1 MDARRDPLPVAE
13 PAPVIGGAPPVDP
26 ISRLVHRRRRTSR
39 RAWVTLAQIALV
51 AVVLVCWEWL
61 PQIPWLADKSHVFDS
76 FFVSSPSKI
85 FLRLRDLF
93 FANHSVTP
101 IWTYIWNTMSA
112 STVGLVIGMVL
123 GGALGMVLGS
133 SALLSDIF
141 RPFLVALN
149 AIPRIALIPIVV
161 VLFGPTW
168 FGSITVS
175 VMVTFFVAFFNA
187 YEGAR
192 SVAPPLIQNAQVLGA
207 GRGAIM
213 RHVRLPYVIAWTV
226 AALPLAATFS
236 VISVVTGELLI
247 GAPGLGLLLG
257 NATATADATLT
268 FALVVIL
275 SALGVITVVVAD
287 QISRRV
293 LHWWAKQ

>member
-1 MDARRDPLPVAE
+1 MFGSGRR
-13 PAPVIGGAPPVDP
+13 
-26 ISRLVHRRRRTSR
+26 SR
-39 RAWVTLAQIALV
+39 RLWITLAQLALV
-51 AVVLVCWEWL
+51 AAFLAAWQWL
-61 PQIPWLADKSHVFDS
+61 PTIPWLAEKSHVFDS

-85 FLRLRDLF
+85 VARLRDLF
-93 FANHSVTP
+93 FGPPGVTP

-112 STVGLVIGMVL
+112 STLGLVIGLTLGGVL
-123 GGALGMVLGS
+123 GLILGS
-133 SALLSDIF
+133 SAVLSDIF

-161 VLFGPTW
+161 VLFGPTSL
-168 FGSITVS
+168 GSITVS

-207 GRGAIM
+207 GRAAIM
-213 RHVRLPYVIAWTV
+213 RYVRLPYVIAWTV

-257 NATATADATLT
+257 NATSTADATLT
-268 FALVVIL
+268 FSLVVIL
-275 SALGVITVVVAD
+275 SALGVVTVLIAD
-287 QISRRV
+287 QISKRV
-293 LHWWAKQ
+293 LHWWAK